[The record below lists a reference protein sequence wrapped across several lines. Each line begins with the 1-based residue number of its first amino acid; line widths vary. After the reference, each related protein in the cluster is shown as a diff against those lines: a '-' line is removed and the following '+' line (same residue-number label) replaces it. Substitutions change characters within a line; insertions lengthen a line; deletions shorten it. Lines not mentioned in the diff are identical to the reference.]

1 MEISYHGHSVVKIMT
16 DTHTILIDPFI
27 TGNGQTD
34 LDAAKEKV
42 DVILVTHGHNDHLGD
57 TVDLAKRNNA
67 TVIATFELANYV
79 ESFGINVHAMGIGGS
94 YDFEFGTVKFTQAF
108 HSSSFTTEDGEII
121 YGGMPAGVLF
131 TSEGKTIYHAGDT
144 ALFGDMK
151 LIGERNNIDVA
162 FLPIGDNFTMGP
174 EDAAYA
180 VQLLKPQI
188 VIPVHYNTFPP
199 IKQDPQIFKNL
210 VETAE
215 VQVLSAGDYVQW
227 IRD

>member
-1 MEISYHGHSVVKIMT
+1 MQISYHGHSVVKIKT
-16 DTHTILIDPFI
+16 NTHTILIDPFI

-34 LDAAKEKV
+34 LNAGEEKA
-42 DVILVTHGHNDHLGD
+42 DVIIVTHGHNDHLGD

-131 TSEGKTIYHAGDT
+131 TAEGKTIYHAGDT
-144 ALFGDMK
+144 SLFGDMR
-151 LIGERNNIDVA
+151 LIGERNDIDVA
-162 FLPIGDNFTMGP
+162 FLPIGDNFTMGQ

-188 VIPVHYNTFPP
+188 VVPVHYNTFPP
-199 IKQDPQIFKNL
+199 IKQDPRIFKNL
-210 VETAE
+210 VETAD

>member
-94 YDFEFGTVKFTQAF
+94 YDFDFGTVKFTQAF

-188 VIPVHYNTFPP
+188 VVPVHYNTFPP

>member
-174 EDAAYA
+174 DDAAYA

-188 VIPVHYNTFPP
+188 VVPVHYNTFPP

>member
-79 ESFGINVHAMGIGGS
+79 ESFGINV
-94 YDFEFGTVKFTQAF
+94 
-108 HSSSFTTEDGEII
+108 
-121 YGGMPAGVLF
+121 
-131 TSEGKTIYHAGDT
+131 
-144 ALFGDMK
+144 
-151 LIGERNNIDVA
+151 
-162 FLPIGDNFTMGP
+162 
-174 EDAAYA
+174 
-180 VQLLKPQI
+180 
-188 VIPVHYNTFPP
+188 
-199 IKQDPQIFKNL
+199 
-210 VETAE
+210 
-215 VQVLSAGDYVQW
+215 
-227 IRD
+227 

>member
-1 MEISYHGHSVVKIMT
+1 MKISYHGHSVVKIMT

-34 LDAAKEKV
+34 LDPAKEKV

-188 VIPVHYNTFPP
+188 VVPVHYNTFPP

>member
-188 VIPVHYNTFPP
+188 VVPVHYNTFPP

-210 VETAE
+210 VETAD

>member
-1 MEISYHGHSVVKIMT
+1 
-16 DTHTILIDPFI
+16 
-27 TGNGQTD
+27 
-34 LDAAKEKV
+34 
-42 DVILVTHGHNDHLGD
+42 
-57 TVDLAKRNNA
+57 
-67 TVIATFELANYV
+67 
-79 ESFGINVHAMGIGGS
+79 MGIGGS

-108 HSSSFTTEDGEII
+108 HSSSYTTEDGKII

-131 TSEGKTIYHAGDT
+131 TAEGKTIYHAGDT
-144 ALFGDMK
+144 SLFGDMR
-151 LIGERNNIDVA
+151 LIGERNDIDVA
-162 FLPIGDNFTMGP
+162 FLPIGDNFTMGQ

-180 VQLLKPQI
+180 VQLLKPRI
-188 VIPVHYNTFPP
+188 VVPVHYNTFPP

>member
-174 EDAAYA
+174 EDAVYA

-188 VIPVHYNTFPP
+188 VVPVHYNTFPP

>member
-131 TSEGKTIYHAGDT
+131 TSEGKTFYHAGDT

-188 VIPVHYNTFPP
+188 VVPVHYNTFPP

>member
-188 VIPVHYNTFPP
+188 VVPVHYNTFPP

-215 VQVLSAGDYVQW
+215 VQVLSAGDHVQW

>member
-34 LDAAKEKV
+34 LDTAKEKV

-174 EDAAYA
+174 DDAAYA

-188 VIPVHYNTFPP
+188 VVPVHYNTFPP

-215 VQVLSAGDYVQW
+215 VQVLSAGDYIQW

>member
-188 VIPVHYNTFPP
+188 VVPVHYNTFPP

-215 VQVLSAGDYVQW
+215 VQVLSAGDYIQW